1 MRCAVIMAVVL
12 SVVLFGHAQE
22 VLTGAKPLM
31 VQPDNGALNYPA
43 LRLGSVQITNG
54 ITVTSNWG
62 WEDLR
67 FPAQALRTQ
76 GAVNVPTFDS
86 FVGGLYLFSF
96 SGTTLQQIYGV
107 AQFPHTWR
115 TNSVVHPHVHVNS
128 GPSTS
133 TNSSVW
139 VLEYNWTSIDA
150 TNSTATVTIGTTN
163 AWTGNPYTHS
173 MWDLPTID
181 GAGKTESSILT
192 FRLYRDPTDA
202 GDNNTDKEYLY
213 EFDIHYQIEKVT
225 GEVIE

>member
-1 MRCAVIMAVVL
+1 MKTIIITTLLAAACL
-12 SVVLFGHAQE
+12 SYGQE
-22 VLTGAKPLM
+22 PLTDAKPLM
-31 VQPDNGALNYPA
+31 VEASTGALNYPA
-43 LRLGSVQITNG
+43 LRLGRVEITNG
-54 ITVTSNWG
+54 ITVTANWG

-67 FPAQALRTQ
+67 FPANALRTQ
-76 GAVNVPTFDS
+76 GSANVPSFDS

-115 TNSVVHPHVHVNS
+115 TNSVIHPHVHVSN
-128 GPSTS
+128 GPSAS

-139 VLEYNWTSIDA
+139 KLEYNWTSIDA
-150 TNSTATVTIGTTN
+150 TNSEATVTIATTN

-181 GAGKTESSILT
+181 GAGQSESSILT

-202 GDNNTDKEYLY
+202 GDNNTSSEFLY

-225 GEVIE
+225 GEMF

>member
-1 MRCAVIMAVVL
+1 
-12 SVVLFGHAQE
+12 
-22 VLTGAKPLM
+22 
-31 VQPDNGALNYPA
+31 
-43 LRLGSVQITNG
+43 
-54 ITVTSNWG
+54 
-62 WEDLR
+62 
-67 FPAQALRTQ
+67 
-76 GAVNVPTFDS
+76 
-86 FVGGLYLFSF
+86 
-96 SGTTLQQIYGV
+96 
-107 AQFPHTWR
+107 
-115 TNSVVHPHVHVNS
+115 
-128 GPSTS
+128 
-133 TNSSVW
+133 VW